1 MRNRHFPFPAVIL
14 ACFLFCMPVSGADTS
29 VQDQPQLFTNQDL
42 GKYNN
47 PSASGTKDT
56 KTVYQEDREG
66 YLKDKKK
73 NIMEEREQEY
83 WCKKASAFRKKIEKA
98 DEDMKKIEKELS
110 EENGKSL
117 HAGKKSTELQ
127 KRLEKAKKRVK
138 DAEADLDD
146 LEHEAHRKGV
156 PPGWLRCQT

>member
-1 MRNRHFPFPAVIL
+1 
-14 ACFLFCMPVSGADTS
+14 MPVSGADTS